1 MTAKKWLVV
10 GLVCLSIIASYQ
22 AGKLAGEHSVKS
34 ILAKQKLAFQKEELA
49 FRKEMEATR
58 IKEAEENY
66 RWLAIEKRKDRTY
79 EALRDS
85 SNRQTA
91 AMLSAIQAM
100 TDGVERMTPN
110 LSGIPSIP
118 ELMREQGGPRQ

>member
-1 MTAKKWLVV
+1 MIRRPPRSTLFPYTT
-10 GLVCLSIIASYQ
+10 LFRS
-22 AGKLAGEHSVKS
+22 KS

-66 RWLAIEKRKDRTY
+66 RRLAIEKRKDRTY
-79 EALRDS
+79 EALQAS
-85 SNRQTA
+85 SDRQTA

-100 TDGVERMTPN
+100 TGGIEKMTPN
-110 LSGIPSIP
+110 MAGIPSIP
-118 ELMREQGGPRQ
+118 ELMREQGSSKQ

>member
-10 GLVCLSIIASYQ
+10 GIVCLSIIASYQ
-22 AGKLAGEHSVKS
+22 AGKLAGEHSAKS

-66 RWLAIEKRKDRTY
+66 RRLAIEKRKDRTY
-79 EALRDS
+79 EALQAS
-85 SNRQTA
+85 SDRQTA

-100 TDGVERMTPN
+100 TGGIEKMTPN
-110 LSGIPSIP
+110 MAGIPSIP
-118 ELMREQGGPRQ
+118 ELMREQGSSKQ